1 MISLYLICFILL
13 VAGTFLI
20 LELTPETVT
29 DDIMHMV
36 VPEQT
41 LRDKVLIAQKK
52 KKSRKIAKALLHMRE
67 ALTATGKSNQFTVTC
82 AASLMLMI
90 AGCIAAVMINNFFM
104 IPVFALAFA
113 SLPFLFARNTIAAY
127 DKHIR
132 KEMETALSVV
142 TTSYIRTDDIVTSV
156 KENLTNLK
164 PPIRDIFAGF
174 VGDAMMVSSDT
185 KAALRNLRDRI
196 DNDIFAEWCDTLI
209 ACQDDRTL
217 NDTLLPIVSKLTD
230 VRIVNNELKTMLDAV
245 RNEYL
250 TMVLLV
256 VGNIPLIYALNK
268 DWFSSLM
275 FTTPGKI
282 VLAVCG
288 MTILITAMFML
299 KFTKPIE
306 YRR

>member
-1 MISLYLICFILL
+1 MISLYLLCFILL

-52 KKSRKIAKALLHMRE
+52 KKSRKITKALLHMRE

-132 KEMETALSVV
+132 EEMETALSVV

-268 DWFSSLM
+268 DWFNSLM

>member
-1 MISLYLICFILL
+1 MISLYLLCFILL

-20 LELTPETVT
+20 FELTPETVT

-52 KKSRKIAKALLHMRE
+52 KKSRKITKALLHMRE

-104 IPVFALAFA
+104 IPVFAVAFA

-132 KEMETALSVV
+132 EEMETALSVV

>member
-1 MISLYLICFILL
+1 MISLYLLCFILL

-52 KKSRKIAKALLHMRE
+52 KKSRKITKALLHMRE

-90 AGCIAAVMINNFFM
+90 AGCIVAVLIDNFFM

-113 SLPFLFARNTIAAY
+113 SLPFLFARNTISAY

-132 KEMETALSVV
+132 EEMETALSVV

-185 KAALRNLRDRI
+185 KAALRNLRERI

-268 DWFSSLM
+268 DWFNSLM
-275 FTTPGKI
+275 FSTPGKI

-288 MTILITAMFML
+288 MTILVTAMFMM

>member
-1 MISLYLICFILL
+1 MISLYLLCFILL

-52 KKSRKIAKALLHMRE
+52 KKSRKITKALLHMRE

-132 KEMETALSVV
+132 EERETALSVV

-288 MTILITAMFML
+288 MTILITAMFMM

>member
-1 MISLYLICFILL
+1 MISLYLLCFILL

-52 KKSRKIAKALLHMRE
+52 KKSRKITKALLHMRE

-132 KEMETALSVV
+132 EEMETALSVV

-174 VGDAMMVSSDT
+174 VGDSMMVSSDT
-185 KAALRNLRDRI
+185 KAALHNLRERI

-268 DWFSSLM
+268 DWFNSLM

>member
-1 MISLYLICFILL
+1 MISLYLLCFILL

-20 LELTPETVT
+20 LELTPEIVT

-52 KKSRKIAKALLHMRE
+52 KKSRKITKALLHMRE

-113 SLPFLFARNTIAAY
+113 SLPFLFARNTISAY

-132 KEMETALSVV
+132 EEMETALSVV

-250 TMVLLV
+250 TMVALV

-268 DWFSSLM
+268 DWFNSLM
-275 FTTPGKI
+275 FSTPGKI

-288 MTILITAMFML
+288 MTILITAMFMM

>member
-1 MISLYLICFILL
+1 MISLHLICFILL

-52 KKSRKIAKALLHMRE
+52 KKSRKITKALLHMRE

-132 KEMETALSVV
+132 EEMETALSVV

-164 PPIRDIFAGF
+164 PPIRDIFASF

-288 MTILITAMFML
+288 MTILITAMFMM